1 MAAEV
6 VMPQLGLTMTE
17 GTVVKW
23 LKQEGEEVRKGEPL
37 LEVETDKVVQEV
49 NSMDDG
55 ILSRIVIG
63 EGEPVP
69 VGTVIAL
76 LSAEGESGT
85 PASPPQP
92 TAAAGPAAPAVSVE
106 APAARNGAESEGL
119 LRASPV
125 ARRLAASLGIDLKT
139 LRGSGPMGRILEG
152 DVRRAAEAR
161 TAAPAVDPSLRR
173 PAEPAAPAEPAR
185 APVFVPSPAEGERV
199 ELRGIRKVV
208 AERMSLS
215 FSTAPHFYLTAEVD
229 AAALVALRAQ
239 LLPAVQKRLG
249 VDMTVTDLLVKAS
262 ALALRDHPYANAY
275 WRDGAIQRNLDV
287 NVGVAIA
294 LDEGLVVPVVHGAD
308 RLSFGQI
315 TSRRSELVSRGRA
328 GQLTLAELEG
338 GTFTLTNLGMFGVD
352 QFQAIVNPPQAAI
365 MAVGRIKDRVVAVDG
380 QVAVRPMM
388 FVTLSVDHRV
398 LDGAAAARF
407 LARVV
412 ELLENPVE
420 MLIED
425 TLVG

>member
-1 MAAEV
+1 MATEI

-23 LKQEGEEVRKGEPL
+23 LKQEGEEVKKGEPL

-49 NSMDDG
+49 NSLDEG
-55 ILSRIVIG
+55 VLSRIVVG

-76 LSAEGESGT
+76 MSAPGETGVPT
-85 PASPPQP
+85 PLARP
-92 TAAAGPAAPAVSVE
+92 E
-106 APAARNGAESEGL
+106 PAARPAGLVVSADTPDTGNGKPSEGL
-119 LRASPV
+119 VRASPI
-125 ARRLAASLGIDLKT
+125 AKNLAAKLGIDLKT

-161 TAAPAVDPSLRR
+161 TSVPTVEPSVQR
-173 PAEPAAPAEPAR
+173 PAEPSAPAEPAR
-185 APVFVPSPAEGERV
+185 APVSLPSTVEGERV
-199 ELRGIRKVV
+199 ELKGIRKVV

-249 VDMTVTDLLVKAS
+249 VDMTVTDLLVKAC
-262 ALALRDHPYANAY
+262 ALALRDHPYANAS
-275 WRDGAIQRNLDV
+275 WRDGAIQKNRDV

-294 LDEGLVVPVVHGAD
+294 LEEGLVVPVVQGAD

-315 TSRRSELVSRGRA
+315 ARRRSELVSRGRG

-365 MAVGRIKDRVVAVDG
+365 LAVGRIKDRIVAVDG
-380 QVAVRPMM
+380 QATVRPIMT
-388 FVTLSVDHRV
+388 VTLSVDHRI